1 MSFIVSKEIEDYAS
15 RHTTPLPPHLEAL
28 KNATHER
35 MKSPQMLSGQLEGG
49 LLQFLIYL
57 SGARNVLEIG
67 MFTGFSAQM
76 MAAALPP
83 DGRVV
88 TCEINP
94 EAEAFAKEHFKKSPD
109 GNKIEVRMRPATETL
124 KSLQGP
130 FDLVFIDADK
140 TGYLDYYER
149 ALELLSP
156 AGVIV
161 VDNVLWSGR
170 VLDPKEDSDRAIVAF
185 NEHVTRDPRVR
196 NVVLTVRD
204 GVMLIRRV

>member
-1 MSFIVSKEIEDYAS
+1 MSFIVPKEIEDYAS
-15 RHTTPLPPHLEAL
+15 RHTTPLPPHLEEL
-28 KNATHER
+28 RIATHER
-35 MKSPQMLSGQLEGG
+35 MRSPQMLSGQLEGG

-57 SGARNVLEIG
+57 SGAKNVLEIG

-94 EAEAFAKEHFKKSPD
+94 DAEAFAKEHLKKSPD
-109 GNKIEVRMRPATETL
+109 GDKIEVRMGPAIETL
-124 KSLQGP
+124 KSLRGS
-130 FDLVFIDADK
+130 FDLIFIDADK
-140 TGYLDYYER
+140 TGYLGYYER
-149 ALELLSP
+149 ALEMLSSK
-156 AGVIV
+156 GVIV

-196 NVVLTVRD
+196 NVILTVRD